1 MGPRVP
7 VHRPDRGR
15 QNALVSPPHSFD
27 PGTYGR
33 SFADVYDSWYAT
45 AFETDAAVAALVSMA
60 GDGPILELG
69 VGTGRLALPIA
80 RAGIRVVGIDASTEM
95 LEHLRIA
102 DTDGLVRTTLGD
114 MADVDRALSNF
125 GIDDRFT
132 VVFSAFNTILNLAD
146 FDSVVSCLRASR
158 DRLQP
163 DGRIAIEAFVP
174 TDLDLIPRNSLSPAR
189 VESDAAVFIET
200 AFDPI
205 SQRLRGRHIEV
216 RPGQVTARP
225 WMVLIL
231 GPSDLDRAAHEAGL
245 ELIDRQCDWSGRPF
259 TDASTAH
266 VSIYRPTG

>member
-1 MGPRVP
+1 
-7 VHRPDRGR
+7 
-15 QNALVSPPHSFD
+15 
-27 PGTYGR
+27 
-33 SFADVYDSWYAT
+33 
-45 AFETDAAVAALVSMA
+45 
-60 GDGPILELG
+60 
-69 VGTGRLALPIA
+69 
-80 RAGIRVVGIDASTEM
+80 M

-102 DTDGLVRTTLGD
+102 DADGLVHTTLGD
-114 MADVDRALSNF
+114 MADVDHALSKC

-132 VVFSAFNTILNLAD
+132 VVFSAFNTLLNLPD
-146 FDSVVSCLRASR
+146 FDSVVSCLCASR

-163 DGRIAIEAFVP
+163 DGRIVIEAFVP

-266 VSIYRPTG
+266 VTIYRPTG